1 MRTLVEQCEEHL
13 SRFVRSGGKD
23 NRENEVA
30 KIVKFLVWVQANDNV
45 LRIDRLGK
53 KQVIGFWRAH
63 RHLSERTT
71 YDYWLAISKLW
82 VWIGKTDEPPKPYSP
97 AVLGQIR
104 EKWKAAKSPEPVYY
118 TDIRVALLD
127 VMEKQAITT
136 GKLANM
142 TCISVPDLERI
153 LAWERSP
160 SYVELAEIMK
170 ALSLGIVGLEG

>member
-1 MRTLVEQCEEHL
+1 MPTLVEQCREHL
-13 SRFVRSGGKD
+13 GRFVRSGGKVH
-23 NRENEVA
+23 REVEAA
-30 KIVKFLVWVQANDNV
+30 KIVSFLVWVQANDNV

-127 VMEKQAITT
+127 VMEKHAITT